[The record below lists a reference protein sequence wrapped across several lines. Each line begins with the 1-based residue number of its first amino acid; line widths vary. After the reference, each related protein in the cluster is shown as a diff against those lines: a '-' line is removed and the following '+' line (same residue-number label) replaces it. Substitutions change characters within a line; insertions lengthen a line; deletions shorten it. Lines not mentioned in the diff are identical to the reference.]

1 MTKTRRQ
8 MAEYIKQVDAVCEV
22 VDARI
27 PQVSR
32 NPDMDEIAAGK
43 PRMMILNRIDLAD
56 PNMTAVWAKHFREQG
71 MAVIQTD
78 SRSGKGVNG
87 AIYWTDQTSWSNE
100 NTLNYKKRLGRS
112 HNLDLMAGLSLQGQK
127 NTYDGV
133 ASTQITSEELGIAGI
148 HTGNYQKVQSN
159 YYDWRMMSAFLRA
172 NYNFRYKYYLTF
184 SFRADGSSK
193 FPQNSKWGFFP
204 SASVGWRLSEEK
216 FMGWSEGWLD
226 NFKIRLS
233 AGSMGNGN
241 IDPYKYIDY
250 MTLKSSTVVIGNAL
264 GTYTVAP
271 GAIPLSLTWETS
283 TTYDVGADLDLFKNR
298 LTMGFDWYRR
308 YTTDMYTVGVS
319 LPAVYGTAAPKGNN
333 ASLKTNGWELS
344 VGWRDSF
351 KLAGK
356 EFRYGVKAMVWD
368 SRTWVTKYINPTGNL
383 DDYYEG
389 MELGEIWGYRV
400 EGLFRDQDDIDSHAT
415 QSFLQ
420 SSDKVTRPGQV
431 KFADLNEDGKI
442 DQGAK
447 TLSDHGDLTVIGN
460 TSARYH
466 YGINVNLN
474 WNGIG
479 ISTFWQGVAKKNW
492 YPRYDSGYFWG
503 QYNRPF
509 GYMLKA
515 HTGSNVYSEELDNW
529 DTAYWP
535 RYSAYQTN
543 ESSVNRVLTTP
554 NDRYMQD
561 VSYIRL
567 KNLTVD
573 YTFPAHI
580 CRKMRI
586 KGLKVYVSG
595 ENLWTSSPM
604 FKYCDNYDPEV
615 INAGDSDFR
624 TAEGDGYSYPMLRT
638 VTLGLNLTF

>member
-1 MTKTRRQ
+1 M
-8 MAEYIKQVDAVCEV
+8 
-22 VDARI
+22 
-27 PQVSR
+27 
-32 NPDMDEIAAGK
+32 
-43 PRMMILNRIDLAD
+43 
-56 PNMTAVWAKHFREQG
+56 
-71 MAVIQTD
+71 
-78 SRSGKGVNG
+78 
-87 AIYWTDQTSWSNE
+87 
-100 NTLNYKKRLGRS
+100 
-112 HNLDLMAGLSLQGQK
+112 
-127 NTYDGV
+127 DGV
-133 ASTQITSEELGIAGI
+133 TSDPTVGG
-148 HTGNYQKVQSN
+148 
-159 YYDWRMMSAFLRA
+159 YDWSYVGAFFRA
-172 NYNFRYKYYLTF
+172 NYGYKGRYLAEF
-184 SFRADGSSK
+184 SCRYDGSSK

-241 IDPYKYIDY
+241 IAPYKYIDY

-351 KLAGK
+351 RLAGK

-624 TAEGDGYSYPMLRT
+624 TTEGDGYSYPMLRT

>member
-1 MTKTRRQ
+1 
-8 MAEYIKQVDAVCEV
+8 MA
-22 VDARI
+22 
-27 PQVSR
+27 
-32 NPDMDEIAAGK
+32 
-43 PRMMILNRIDLAD
+43 
-56 PNMTAVWAKHFREQG
+56 
-71 MAVIQTD
+71 
-78 SRSGKGVNG
+78 
-87 AIYWTDQTSWSNE
+87 WSD
-100 NTLNYKKRLGRS
+100 R
-112 HNLDLMAGLSLQGQK
+112 
-127 NTYDGV
+127 
-133 ASTQITSEELGIAGI
+133 
-148 HTGNYQKVQSN
+148 
-159 YYDWRMMSAFLRA
+159 
-172 NYNFRYKYYLTF
+172 
-184 SFRADGSSK
+184 
-193 FPQNSKWGFFP
+193 
-204 SASVGWRLSEEK
+204 
-216 FMGWSEGWLD
+216 WLD

-250 MTLKSSTVVIGNAL
+250 MTLKSSTVVIGNTL

-283 TTYDVGADLDLFKNR
+283 TTYDVGADLDFLKNR

-308 YTTDMYTVGVS
+308 NTTDMYTVGVS

-356 EFRYGVKAMVWD
+356 EFRYSVKAMVWD

-431 KFADLNEDGKI
+431 KFADLNEDGRI

-460 TSARYH
+460 TSSRYH
-466 YGINVNLN
+466 YGVNVSFN

-479 ISTFWQGVAKKNW
+479 VSTFWQGVAKKNW

-515 HTGSNVYSEELDNW
+515 HTGSNVYREELDNW

-624 TAEGDGYSYPMLRT
+624 IGRGRRLQLPDAAHRDTGRQPYVL
-638 VTLGLNLTF
+638 TLKPCKR

>member
-1 MTKTRRQ
+1 MT
-8 MAEYIKQVDAVCEV
+8 
-22 VDARI
+22 
-27 PQVSR
+27 S
-32 NPDMDEIAAGK
+32 
-43 PRMMILNRIDLAD
+43 D
-56 PNMTAVWAKHFREQG
+56 PTVG
-71 MAVIQTD
+71 
-78 SRSGKGVNG
+78 G
-87 AIYWTDQTSWSNE
+87 
-100 NTLNYKKRLGRS
+100 
-112 HNLDLMAGLSLQGQK
+112 
-127 NTYDGV
+127 
-133 ASTQITSEELGIAGI
+133 
-148 HTGNYQKVQSN
+148 
-159 YYDWRMMSAFLRA
+159 YDWSYVGAFFRA
-172 NYNFRYKYYLTF
+172 NYGYKGRYLAEF
-184 SFRADGSSK
+184 SCRYDGSSK

-415 QSFLQ
+415 QS
-420 SSDKVTRPGQV
+420 SCNPPTR
-431 KFADLNEDGKI
+431 
-442 DQGAK
+442 
-447 TLSDHGDLTVIGN
+447 
-460 TSARYH
+460 
-466 YGINVNLN
+466 
-474 WNGIG
+474 
-479 ISTFWQGVAKKNW
+479 
-492 YPRYDSGYFWG
+492 
-503 QYNRPF
+503 
-509 GYMLKA
+509 
-515 HTGSNVYSEELDNW
+515 
-529 DTAYWP
+529 
-535 RYSAYQTN
+535 
-543 ESSVNRVLTTP
+543 
-554 NDRYMQD
+554 
-561 VSYIRL
+561 
-567 KNLTVD
+567 
-573 YTFPAHI
+573 
-580 CRKMRI
+580 
-586 KGLKVYVSG
+586 
-595 ENLWTSSPM
+595 
-604 FKYCDNYDPEV
+604 
-615 INAGDSDFR
+615 
-624 TAEGDGYSYPMLRT
+624 
-638 VTLGLNLTF
+638 

>member
-1 MTKTRRQ
+1 M
-8 MAEYIKQVDAVCEV
+8 
-22 VDARI
+22 
-27 PQVSR
+27 
-32 NPDMDEIAAGK
+32 
-43 PRMMILNRIDLAD
+43 
-56 PNMTAVWAKHFREQG
+56 
-71 MAVIQTD
+71 
-78 SRSGKGVNG
+78 
-87 AIYWTDQTSWSNE
+87 
-100 NTLNYKKRLGRS
+100 
-112 HNLDLMAGLSLQGQK
+112 
-127 NTYDGV
+127 
-133 ASTQITSEELGIAGI
+133 
-148 HTGNYQKVQSN
+148 
-159 YYDWRMMSAFLRA
+159 
-172 NYNFRYKYYLTF
+172 
-184 SFRADGSSK
+184 
-193 FPQNSKWGFFP
+193 
-204 SASVGWRLSEEK
+204 GWRLSEEK

-333 ASLKTNGWELS
+333 ASRKTNGWELS

-351 KLAGK
+351 RLAGK

>member
-1 MTKTRRQ
+1 ML
-8 MAEYIKQVDAVCEV
+8 E
-22 VDARI
+22 
-27 PQVSR
+27 
-32 NPDMDEIAAGK
+32 
-43 PRMMILNRIDLAD
+43 NRL
-56 PNMTAVWAKHFREQG
+56 
-71 MAVIQTD
+71 
-78 SRSGKGVNG
+78 
-87 AIYWTDQTSWSNE
+87 
-100 NTLNYKKRLGRS
+100 RL
-112 HNLDLMAGLSLQGQK
+112 
-127 NTYDGV
+127 
-133 ASTQITSEELGIAGI
+133 
-148 HTGNYQKVQSN
+148 TG
-159 YYDWRMMSAFLRA
+159 D
-172 NYNFRYKYYLTF
+172 F
-184 SFRADGSSK
+184 SFRTKDYTETKKTTAIPYSAYEGEIVYLGTPETDDVMKESLQLTTYIATNAYAEFEDTFAEKHYFKALAGYNYEQQDYKSTYSERNGLLMPDADNINFALGDVMSITAGGSRWRYVGAFFRFNYAYDDRYLLEVNGRYDGSSK
-193 FPQNSKWGFFP
+193 FPNNSQWGFFP

-351 KLAGK
+351 RLAGK

-515 HTGSNVYSEELDNW
+515 HTGSNVYSCLLY
-529 DTAYWP
+529 TSPSP
-535 RYSAYQTN
+535 R
-543 ESSVNRVLTTP
+543 
-554 NDRYMQD
+554 D
-561 VSYIRL
+561 
-567 KNLTVD
+567 
-573 YTFPAHI
+573 
-580 CRKMRI
+580 
-586 KGLKVYVSG
+586 
-595 ENLWTSSPM
+595 
-604 FKYCDNYDPEV
+604 
-615 INAGDSDFR
+615 
-624 TAEGDGYSYPMLRT
+624 
-638 VTLGLNLTF
+638 